1 MAWII
6 PENDLDAQQREFID
20 RMDFNRKNIWIKG
33 FAGSGKSILLAYT
46 AKKILTISPSANIVL
61 IVFTQSLVEM
71 FKAAFEKISLNV
83 PVETYYRFMESNGFY
98 DYILC
103 DEVQDLTPRIL
114 REMDNRGTH
123 VVVAGD
129 SNQSI
134 FARDPRWQ
142 EETVT
147 PSEIGRLI
155 NGDAFELGI
164 IHRLSRSIIDAV
176 QRFLPRMNI
185 FSSKRDMTHDDTQIR
200 LCEAPSEEKEVAY
213 IIGQATKAVNVG
225 DTTAILIPSAQKII
239 HFVNLALSHA
249 GKPAW
254 GGAINLYG
262 NTDFGVMNAY
272 LKSNGIKIQYVG
284 NGYGSFSENDRR
296 IILMTYHSAKGLDFD
311 NVFIPFANNN
321 LYVSLDES
329 RAKTLF
335 MVAMTR
341 ARKNLYISYY
351 GYPSDY
357 LEAFKSNCSHI
368 DISTSVASQS
378 TTNNNNDNPWG
389 F

>member
-6 PENDLDAQQREFID
+6 EENKLDAQQR
-20 RMDFNRKNIWIKG
+20 DFLDNVDINRKNVWIKG

-46 AKKILTISPSANIVL
+46 AKKVRAKSPSASILL

-71 FKAAFEKISLNV
+71 FKSAFREIGLNV
-83 PVETYYRFMESNGFY
+83 TVETYFRFMRGNSHY

-114 REMDNRGTH
+114 SEMKSRGTH

-134 FARDPRWQ
+134 FDRDPQWQ

-155 NGDAFELGI
+155 NGEAFELGI

-185 FSSKRDMTHDDTQIR
+185 FSAKRDMTKSDTQIR
-200 LCEAPSEEKEVAY
+200 LCEATSEEKEVAY
-213 IIGQATKAVNVG
+213 VIEQATKAVNVG
-225 DTTAILIPSAQKII
+225 DTAAILIPSAQKII

-254 GGAINLYG
+254 VGATNQYG
-262 NTDFGVMNAY
+262 KTDFGVMNAF
-272 LKSNGIKIQYVG
+272 LKANGMKMQYVG
-284 NGYGSFSENDRR
+284 NGYGNFLKMTVALFS
-296 IILMTYHSAKGLDFD
+296 
-311 NVFIPFANNN
+311 
-321 LYVSLDES
+321 
-329 RAKTLF
+329 
-335 MVAMTR
+335 
-341 ARKNLYISYY
+341 
-351 GYPSDY
+351 
-357 LEAFKSNCSHI
+357 
-368 DISTSVASQS
+368 
-378 TTNNNNDNPWG
+378 
-389 F
+389 